1 MQKKSDDA
9 VSPVI
14 GVMLMVV
21 ITVVIAGVVAAFG
34 TGMIGNTEAAPSV
47 VLDVEIIK
55 YDHALDAGKYGSLK
69 GPDFRITHLSGD
81 TLDTG
86 DIEMR
91 FSWDCGDDAC
101 TVASGGKHHST
112 YSADAISGIQPMVL
126 EIAGDEQYTV
136 GEHTVFGIQYGDA
149 ELEPGYTINTLTK
162 FLGDVTGD
170 NGQHVGNPYMD
181 QIFNNGR
188 RLTTDSLKDKGIMK
202 CLDKGTKVDVSILH
216 IPSNSIIYDKAVSV
230 I

>member
-1 MQKKSDDA
+1 MMQKKSDDA

-86 DIEMR
+86 DIEIR
-91 FSWDCGDDAC
+91 FSWTD
-101 TVASGGKHHST
+101 TSGGKHTST
-112 YSADAISGIQPMVL
+112 YSAGTITEGDQPMFL
-126 EIAGDEQYTV
+126 EMFALTSVNGLTGIPF
-136 GEHTVFGIQYGDA
+136 GEA
-149 ELEPGYTINTLTK
+149 ELEPGFTMKTCVEK
-162 FLGDVTGD
+162 LGDVSTGRVEHK
-170 NGQHVGNPYMD
+170 GSKYMD
-181 QIFNNGR
+181 QIFNNGNVI
-188 RLTTDSLKDKGIMK
+188 TTDSEEDEGVMQYLK
-202 CLDKGTKVDVSILH
+202 KGTKVDVTILH
-216 IPSNSIIYDKAVSV
+216 IPSNTIIYDKAVYV
-230 I
+230 E